1 MTKFVLPRRDFLT
14 LTGGALAAATLPELP
29 AFAAGK
35 TINFGYQTTS
45 WGSVG
50 MIAQSLDLFKK
61 AGADVKIFQFS
72 SGKDARNAMIA
83 GRVDVGII
91 GATPFIVGAAKG
103 DMQAIGSA
111 LYASKTL
118 AVVVSNK
125 SGIKTL
131 KDLKGKKIGSQFGSA
146 TDYVFQNKILPK
158 AGLKPSD
165 VQMVNVRFQNHVAA
179 LTAGSVDAFAGVEP
193 FPSVVEVNGL
203 GKVLTDYS
211 SYDLLPIILGANT
224 KTINENRDNLVAF
237 MRGWLAATDIYQN
250 HRDQATQIVLDFFKK
265 KGFDVNKK
273 IIQTML
279 GKIDVKPDFGPQL
292 KTYLEDQS
300 KVLVS
305 QKKIAAVPD
314 WSKLLNDS
322 ILKAARAKS

>member
-1 MTKFVLPRRDFLT
+1 MTKLVLPRRDFLT
-14 LTGGALAAATLPELP
+14 ITGGALAAAALPGMHAL
-29 AFAAGK
+29 AAMMK

-50 MIAQSLDLFKK
+50 MIAESQGLFKK
-61 AGADVKIFQFS
+61 AGADVKVFQFS

-83 GRVDVGII
+83 GRVDVGVI
-91 GATPFIVGAAKG
+91 GTTPFIIGAAKG

-146 TDYVFQNKILPK
+146 TDYVFLNKILPK
-158 AGLKPSD
+158 AGLSKND

-224 KTINENRDNLVAF
+224 KTISNNHDNLVAF
-237 MRGWLAATDIYQN
+237 MRGWLAAIDIYREPPRRSHSDRARFLQEEGLRRQREDHQDDAQQDRRQARFRAAAQN
-250 HRDQATQIVLDFFKK
+250 LSGGAVEGAGQTEEDRGSAGLGQAAQ
-265 KGFDVNKK
+265 
-273 IIQTML
+273 
-279 GKIDVKPDFGPQL
+279 
-292 KTYLEDQS
+292 
-300 KVLVS
+300 
-305 QKKIAAVPD
+305 
-314 WSKLLNDS
+314 
-322 ILKAARAKS
+322 